1 MVKKLVVVLAILVL
15 AAIAF
20 AGTVPAGK
28 TSFRITLMQPSVV
41 NGTDLKPGDYKLNL
55 GDGKITLVQGKIS
68 VEAPATFE
76 TADSKFDST
85 AIRYKEQGGK
95 QSVAE
100 IRLGG
105 SKTKVV
111 LQP

>member
-1 MVKKLVVVLAILVL
+1 MKKLVVVLAILAL
-15 AAIAF
+15 AAMAF
-20 AGTVPAGK
+20 AGTIPVGK
-28 TSFRITLMQPSVV
+28 NSFRITLMQPSVV
-41 NGTDLKPGDYKLNL
+41 NGTELKPGEYKLNL
-55 GDGKITLVQGKIS
+55 SEARITLVQGKIS

-76 TADSKFDST
+76 TADSKFDNT
-85 AIRYKEQGGK
+85 AIRYQQQGGK

-105 SKTKVV
+105 SKTRVI